1 MTARFVAC
9 SACRRHVKE
18 GDVACPF
25 CGAGAPSVGP
35 LPRLAGVRM
44 TRAAMIAAG
53 TAGTVAAILDCGQSS
68 SGNPS
73 AFYGVP
79 CTGGECIPGD
89 QDAAPPLYD
98 GGSGAVFYGVVCTG
112 DACAVGGGEDSGG
125 VDASAGDASDA
136 ATDDAPTMDATDAHE
151 D

>member
-79 CTGGECIPGD
+79 CTG
-89 QDAAPPLYD
+89 
-98 GGSGAVFYGVVCTG
+98 

>member
-9 SACRRHVKE
+9 VACGRHVKE

-25 CGAGAPSVGP
+25 CGTDAPHVEP
-35 LPRLAGVRM
+35 LPRQAGVRM

-53 TAGTVAAILDCGQSS
+53 TAGALATIIDCGQSQ
-68 SGNPS
+68 P
-73 AFYGVP
+73 VP
-79 CTGGECIPGD
+79 
-89 QDAAPPLYD
+89 
-98 GGSGAVFYGVVCTG
+98 FYGVVCTG
-112 DACAVGGGEDSGG
+112 SECIPGGEDAAL

-136 ATDDAPTMDATDAHE
+136 AHDAQTDAPDAGE